1 MRALAALL
9 ILAVAAPVAAQD
21 KEEKKQVKQEK
32 MDWTTDYKAALKTA
46 EKDGKLVIVHFWAD
60 W

>member
-1 MRALAALL
+1 MRALTAVL
-9 ILAVAAPVAAQD
+9 ILAVAAPAAAQD
-21 KEEKKQVKQEK
+21 EEEKKQKK
-32 MDWTTDYKAALKTA
+32 MNWTTDYKAALKTA

>member
-9 ILAVAAPVAAQD
+9 ILAVAAPAAAQD
-21 KEEKKQVKQEK
+21 EEEKKPEK

>member
-9 ILAVAAPVAAQD
+9 ILAVAAPAAAQD
-21 KEEKKQVKQEK
+21 KEEKKQEK

-46 EKDGKLVIVHFWAD
+46 QKDGKLVIVHFWTEY
-60 W
+60 